1 MPRLEQEEQS
11 IDSSD
16 EVNDLALV
24 AGETSLSVPQL
35 EYEESFETP
44 PRIDEK

>member
-24 AGETSLSVPQL
+24 VGETSLSVPQL